1 MYERSFI
8 HSNYV
13 CIVAHSW
20 DNLDLRLFWVNGQ
33 ALVSIKVSEPV
44 LCMVSGPNLGNPSVF
59 LCGTGD
65 GQVSIRTLW
74 NLEEIH
80 SLRSDF
86 NGEDVTS
93 TYSEGII
100 CVLILIAAVVVVVV
114 VEEVVVVIVIEEKNG
129 GSRSRN
135 SSSSIDSSSN
145 HLEEGGKV
153 IVVVVVV
160 VVVLVS
166 SSGSVC

>member
-1 MYERSFI
+1 MYVCM
-8 HSNYV
+8 YV

-33 ALVSIKVSEPV
+33 ALVSIKVSEPL

-59 LCGTGD
+59 LSGTGD

-86 NGEDVTS
+86 NGEDATS
-93 TYSEGII
+93 TYSEGT
-100 CVLILIAAVVVVVV
+100 VYFFYLLFAIA
-114 VEEVVVVIVIEEKNG
+114 VI
-129 GSRSRN
+129 
-135 SSSSIDSSSN
+135 
-145 HLEEGGKV
+145 
-153 IVVVVVV
+153 
-160 VVVLVS
+160 
-166 SSGSVC
+166 